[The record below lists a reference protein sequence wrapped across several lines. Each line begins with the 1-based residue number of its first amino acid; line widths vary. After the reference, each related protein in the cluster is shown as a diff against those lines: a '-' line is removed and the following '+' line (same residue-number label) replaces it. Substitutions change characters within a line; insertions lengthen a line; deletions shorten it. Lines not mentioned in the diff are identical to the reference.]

1 MPRNEEGEF
10 ELVVGN
16 RQLLTIVFILMLL
29 FGIVFSMGYFV
40 GRNSVSE
47 TASTSGPAKPP
58 EPESAGL
65 APSGAAREAPPPDSS
80 LEPGQAKVAPTPI
93 KPEAEQPKPP
103 EPPKTTPPEVAK
115 PKESA
120 PPAPLPAPEPAAAEE
135 SPTAQPAPGQTFLQ
149 VAAVRRPEA
158 ELMVDILKRRGFP
171 ARIAPVPDKPEF
183 RVLVGPLR
191 DSATLARTQ
200 ADLQTAGFRSIVRKY

>member
-40 GRNSVSE
+40 GRNSMSE
-47 TASTSGPAKPP
+47 TASTSGPARPP
-58 EPESAGL
+58 AAESAGL
-65 APSGAAREAPPPDSS
+65 APPGSPPPDSS

-93 KPEAEQPKPP
+93 KPEPEQPKPSEAP
-103 EPPKTTPPEVAK
+103 GTTPPAAAK
-115 PKESA
+115 PAESA
-120 PPAPLPAPEPAAAEE
+120 PPAPPPAPERAAAEE
-135 SPTAQPAPGQTFLQ
+135 SPAAQPAPGQTFLQ
-149 VAAVRRPEA
+149 LAAVRLPEA
-158 ELMVDILKRRGFP
+158 ELMVDVLKRRGFP

-183 RVLVGPLR
+183 RVLVGPFK